1 MQVNQPT
8 DDQLQDLWN
17 AEAAE
22 QSPAPV
28 EQEDNIQAVDE
39 QQTQQVLEQT
49 SQAPEVKPADED
61 PLAGLPEAVKAKLAK
76 IEEIV
81 AANQQLSQ
89 DLKTATGR
97 VSALQ
102 REFDLAKKAQQQAGG
117 DAPSTAQIAAA
128 GKNSEKWEKLKK
140 EFPDWADG
148 LQELVSMSVQ
158 GVQSGVNPQELQ
170 RRFDAQLA
178 QTRQE
183 LVTQFEV
190 AKIEAK
196 YEDWTDQVKTP
207 EFANWMRM
215 QPPEIQSL
223 AQSDKAR
230 DAVRMLD
237 LYNTAKAQP
246 ASQIKQER
254 GARLAVAATQKG
266 TGAPPPSKRVE
277 DMTPAELWAY
287 EARRLEKQG

>member
-8 DDQLQDLWN
+8 EDQLQDLWN

-22 QSPAPV
+22 QSPAQD
-28 EQEDNIQAVDE
+28 EQEDNSPVIDQ
-39 QQTQQVLEQT
+39 QQTQQVPEQT
-49 SQAPEVKPADED
+49 SEAPEVQLAEED

-128 GKNSEKWEKLKK
+128 GKNSEKWEKLKQ

-148 LQELVSMSVQ
+148 LQELVSMSMQ
-158 GVQSGVNPQELQ
+158 GVQSGINPDELKQ
-170 RRFDAQLA
+170 QFAADLA
-178 QTRQE
+178 SARQE
-183 LVTQFEV
+183 MAVELEK

-196 YEDWTDQVKTP
+196 YEDWTEQVSTE
-207 EFANWMRM
+207 EFASWMRM
-215 QPPEIQSL
+215 QPAEIQAL
-223 AQSDKAR
+223 ANSEKAR

-237 LYNTAKAQP
+237 LYNQAKAQP
-246 ASQIKQER
+246 AASIKQER

-266 TGAPPPSKRVE
+266 TGSPPPKRVE
-277 DMTPAELWAY
+277 DLTAEELWNL
-287 EARRLEKQG
+287 EARRLEAQKG